1 MVASASV
8 QIFSTCL
15 APPIPTEFSLPWS
28 LSLLTLSMLL
38 PPVARECPNVGSGGG
53 GGRGGFGGGGGG
65 GGGAM
70 SGKCFVC
77 GGVGHLA
84 RECPSG
90 GSGGGGDEGRCV
102 QDVNIDIV
110 VA

>member
-1 MVASASV
+1 
-8 QIFSTCL
+8 
-15 APPIPTEFSLPWS
+15 
-28 LSLLTLSMLL
+28 LSLLTLSMLW

-70 SGKCFVC
+70 SGKCYVC

-102 QDVNIDIV
+102 QDVDVDIV